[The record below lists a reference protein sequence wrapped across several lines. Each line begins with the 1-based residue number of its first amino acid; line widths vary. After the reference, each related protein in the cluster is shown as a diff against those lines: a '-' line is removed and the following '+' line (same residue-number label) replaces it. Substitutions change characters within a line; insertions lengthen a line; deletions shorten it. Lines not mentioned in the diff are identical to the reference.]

1 MCVENSSRGAVRRA
15 QGCHGVAQHWRGKR
29 SRATWLCVA
38 SATFCYL
45 ASRSSVSK
53 CSGHCLPMPVKH
65 ALNCRLAAWM
75 VPEESRH
82 IIPGRGTSD
91 QMLGRGSGH
100 GRMGAVA
107 RTRTVR
113 AKL

>member
-38 SATFCYL
+38 SATFCYR

-75 VPEESRH
+75 VKGRDIGDYGTGLPDEQHAKRSEEARAV
-82 IIPGRGTSD
+82 
-91 QMLGRGSGH
+91 SG
-100 GRMGAVA
+100 G
-107 RTRTVR
+107 
-113 AKL
+113 